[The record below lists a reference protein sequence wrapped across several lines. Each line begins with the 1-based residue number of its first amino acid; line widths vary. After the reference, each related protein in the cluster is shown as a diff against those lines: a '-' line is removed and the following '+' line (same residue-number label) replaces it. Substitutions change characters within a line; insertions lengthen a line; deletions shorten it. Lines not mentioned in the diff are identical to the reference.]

1 MPRARA
7 NRRLLA
13 VCCRRP
19 AVCAFCI
26 VPFTRGRE
34 RSRPVDSI
42 LREVEQLSE
51 HSVKEVTLLGQN
63 VNSYADLS
71 HLQQQQQEAQRASSD
86 SISGS
91 GRQTSSRS
99 SASVY
104 APGFSSLSKPKRDG
118 AVQFAELLERVA
130 QVNPEMRVRFT
141 SPHPKDFTE
150 DVLQV
155 NVLPWGFGQPS
166 CVLRVFIQAAF
177 WVPGC
182 GNQQQF

>member
-1 MPRARA
+1 M
-7 NRRLLA
+7 A
-13 VCCRRP
+13 V

-51 HSVKEVTLLGQN
+51 QGVKEVTLLGQN

-71 HLQQQQQEAQRASSD
+71 HLQQQQSQQQQGQSPGSGTASS
-86 SISGS
+86 SSS
-91 GRQTSSRS
+91 SPRQ
-99 SASVY
+99 VY
-104 APGFSSLSKPKRDG
+104 VPGFTSVSKPKRDG

-130 QVNPEMRVRFT
+130 LVNPEMRVRFT
-141 SPHPKDFTE
+141 SPHPKDFTD

-155 NVLPWGFGQPS
+155 HLSARKMGLLQHLFSGAVACVNQHDLSVCAASIPMPVLQVAHS
-166 CVLRVFIQAAF
+166 RCL
-177 WVPGC
+177 
-182 GNQQQF
+182 